1 MSGFWDN
8 VVSILPYATVVVL
21 APLTLAFKLPV
32 VALALLMVSLAA
44 LMRNFGGFVL
54 LPLLILHLGEMVAA
68 AIGVYRLW
76 S

>member
-1 MSGFWDN
+1 MSGFWDD
-8 VVSILPYATVVVL
+8 VVSILPYATMVVL

-32 VALALLMVSLAA
+32 VALVLLTVSLVA
-44 LMRNFGGFVL
+44 LMRNFGGLVL

>member
-1 MSGFWDN
+1 MSEFWDN
-8 VVSILPYATVVVL
+8 VVSILPYATVLVL

-32 VALALLMVSLAA
+32 VALVLLMVSLVVVV
-44 LMRNFGGFVL
+44 RGFGGFVL